1 MIGRGLKKMKTLL
14 LIDTHALIHRFF
26 HALPPLTTP
35 QGEPIQAVYGIANV
49 MLKIRRE
56 IAPDYMVAA
65 FDRPEQTFRAKVFE
79 AYKIHRPSAP
89 DALIS
94 QFKATRELLAV
105 MGVPIVDLAGYE
117 ADDIIGSLV
126 ERFKDIPDIHIIIL
140 SGDLDL
146 LQLVEG
152 GRVVVRFLQKGM
164 GETKVYDEEAV
175 RERYGIEPRQI
186 PDLKGLLG
194 DASDNIPGVKGIGP
208 KTATPLI
215 QKYGSLENVLDH
227 LWEISDKVGMKIES
241 ERATALLSKQLAVIE
256 RNAPLAADP
265 LDVFRVQSIDT
276 PAVAAYFTALG
287 FTSLVQRL

>member
-1 MIGRGLKKMKTLL
+1 MKTLL

-65 FDRPEQTFRAKVFE
+65 FDRPEQTIRAQEFE
-79 AYKIHRPSAP
+79 AYKIHRPAAP
-89 DALIS
+89 DTLIS
-94 QFKATRELLAV
+94 QFNATRELLKI
-105 MGVPIVDLAGYE
+105 MGVPIADRAGYE
-117 ADDIIGSLV
+117 ADDIIGTLA
-126 ERFKDIPDIHIIIL
+126 ERFKHEADLSIVII

-152 GRVVVRFLQKGM
+152 GRITVRFLQKGM
-164 GETKVYDEEAV
+164 GESMVYDEAAV
-175 RERYGIEPRQI
+175 RVRYGLAPAQL

-194 DASDNIPGVKGIGP
+194 DPSDNIPGVKGVGP

-215 QKYGSLENVLDH
+215 QKYGSLENLLEH
-227 LWEISDKVGMKIES
+227 LLEG
-241 ERATALLSKQLAVIE
+241 
-256 RNAPLAADP
+256 P
-265 LDVFRVQSIDT
+265 
-276 PAVAAYFTALG
+276 G
-287 FTSLVQRL
+287 